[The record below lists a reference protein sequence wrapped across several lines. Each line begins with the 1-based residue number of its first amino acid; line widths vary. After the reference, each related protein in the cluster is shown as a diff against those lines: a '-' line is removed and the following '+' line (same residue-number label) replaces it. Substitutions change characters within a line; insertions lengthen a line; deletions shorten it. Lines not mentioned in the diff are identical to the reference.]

1 MSSSLLTPEGF
12 RNRRRRVREGLP
24 DGCETVVVADPASVA
39 YLTGFVSSPLVF
51 QGSACEAVAVMSGD
65 KVVLIAD
72 NQAAKAFGDGV
83 VADEVVTPI
92 FYEGKRSAPFRP
104 SVLINP
110 TIEVVKRLQ
119 PHKLAVEWAAVPVG
133 IVEGWRQT
141 SPQTDATALIDVGP
155 ALRAARKFKE
165 EDEVAVLKRSM
176 DAIAAGFAEARRGL
190 KPGMTEHDACR
201 LIAAASERFL
211 NERVV
216 VYGDFASNP
225 SGRSIRRGG
234 PPTDRVLQAGD
245 WFILD
250 FSVIV
255 QGYRGDYAN
264 TFIIEGRPTERQAA
278 LYQACLDSLAVGEA
292 TIRPGIA
299 AREVDRA
306 MRAVFEERGLGGNF
320 SSHNG
325 HGVGLAHLE
334 PPFIVPE
341 SEDLFEVGDVFTL
354 EPGQYLD
361 GVAGMRVERNYRL
374 TASGL
379 EILSGHELTLV

>member
-1 MSSSLLTPEGF
+1 MSPSLLTIEGF
-12 RNRRRRVREGLP
+12 RNRRRRVRQGLP
-24 DGCETVVVADPASVA
+24 EGCETVVVADPASVA
-39 YLTGFVSSPLVF
+39 YLTGFSSSPLVF
-51 QGSACEAVAVMSGD
+51 QGSACQAVAVMSGD

-72 NQAAKAFGDGV
+72 NQAIKAFGDGV
-83 VADEVVTPI
+83 VADDVVTPV
-92 FYEGKRSAPFRP
+92 FYEGKRSAPLRP

-110 TIEVVKRLQ
+110 TIEVIKSLGAR
-119 PHKLAVEWAAVPVG
+119 KLAVEWHAVPVG
-133 IVEGWRQT
+133 ILEGWREG
-141 SPQTDATALIDVGP
+141 SPQADSSNLIDVGP
-155 ALRAARKFKE
+155 ALRAARKLKE

-176 DAIAAGFAEARRGL
+176 DAIAAGFAEARREL
-190 KPGMTEHDACR
+190 KPGMTEQDACQ
-201 LIAAASERFL
+201 LIVGASERFL
-211 NERVV
+211 GERAL

-264 TFIIEGRPTERQAA
+264 TFIIDGRPTERQAA
-278 LYQACLDSLAVGEA
+278 LYQACLDALAVGESR
-292 TIRPGIA
+292 IRPGVA

-306 MRAVFEERGLGGNF
+306 MRAVFEERGLGENF
-320 SSHNG
+320 TSHNG

-334 PPFIVPE
+334 PPFVVPE
-341 SEDLFEVGDVFTL
+341 SEDVFEVGDVFTL

-361 GVAGMRVERNYRL
+361 GVAAMRVERNYRL
-374 TASGL
+374 GTSGL
-379 EILSGHELTLV
+379 EVLSSHELTLV